1 MKYKLGSLITY
12 KKGYAFKSKDRVS
25 KQDGIPVIKVKN
37 FSDDGIDQNYD
48 TFMPLSFYQKFSKY
62 LLNDNDILIQTV
74 GSWPQQS
81 SSAVGKVVRYRNLD
95 NRPKLLN
102 QNIVNIASLDQK
114 FLDEDYL
121 YWMLKSNKFGD
132 YISGV
137 AQGSANQ
144 ASITLNSIFNYWID
158 LPGINTQKKIASIL
172 NLFDNNIFLN
182 NQINANLY
190 EQIKTISNSHFSY
203 FDFSDGHIPSNWHY
217 TSLSDVAEITTGYSY
232 TSRELH
238 SSKTAM
244 ATIKNFERTGG
255 FSDKGYKEIIPQK
268 KLKDS
273 KIARKFDILVAHTDL
288 TQNADIIGNA
298 EIILDTSIYS
308 QLIYSMDLVRVRTK
322 ATNVSQFLLS
332 LILQGDRLKK
342 HCLGYVNGTTV
353 LHLSKKAL
361 KEFYIPLPNDLHE
374 LDHISKFA
382 KAAYMNIA
390 INIQESSMLQ
400 EAKQT
405 LLRKFF

>member
-1 MKYKLGSLITY
+1 MTKYRLGDVLTIIMDYRGKTPKKLGLDWTEDKNDIVALSAKNLKNGELINLD
-12 KKGYAFKSKDRVS
+12 KSHYGNSALYNKWMKDGDISVGDILMTS
-25 KQDGIPVIKVKN
+25 EAPLGELFLVDKPIKAILSQRIFLLRPNNSIVLPWYLYFYMSSKN
-37 FSDDGIDQNYD
+37 FQNRLNGHATGTTVIGIKQKELRNIEIEL
-48 TFMPLSFYQKFSKY
+48 PSLSIQKS
-62 LLNDNDILIQTV
+62 I
-74 GSWPQQS
+74 
-81 SSAVGKVVRYRNLD
+81 VR
-95 NRPKLLN
+95 KL
-102 QNIVNIASLDQK
+102 VP
-114 FLDEDYL
+114 
-121 YWMLKSNKFGD
+121 
-132 YISGV
+132 IS
-137 AQGSANQ
+137 
-144 ASITLNSIFNYWID
+144 
-158 LPGINTQKKIASIL
+158 KKIEI
-172 NLFDNNIFLN
+172 NKE
-182 NQINANLY
+182 INANLY

-273 KIARKFDILVAHTDL
+273 KMARKFDILVAHTDL

-390 INIQESSMLQ
+390 INIQENSMLQ

>member
-1 MKYKLGSLITY
+1 M
-12 KKGYAFKSKDRVS
+12 
-25 KQDGIPVIKVKN
+25 
-37 FSDDGIDQNYD
+37 
-48 TFMPLSFYQKFSKY
+48 
-62 LLNDNDILIQTV
+62 
-74 GSWPQQS
+74 
-81 SSAVGKVVRYRNLD
+81 
-95 NRPKLLN
+95 
-102 QNIVNIASLDQK
+102 
-114 FLDEDYL
+114 
-121 YWMLKSNKFGD
+121 
-132 YISGV
+132 
-137 AQGSANQ
+137 
-144 ASITLNSIFNYWID
+144 
-158 LPGINTQKKIASIL
+158 
-172 NLFDNNIFLN
+172 
-182 NQINANLY
+182 
-190 EQIKTISNSHFSY
+190 
-203 FDFSDGHIPSNWHY
+203 
-217 TSLSDVAEITTGYSY
+217 AEITTGYSY

-382 KAAYMNIA
+382 KTAYMNIA
-390 INIQESSMLQ
+390 INIQENSMLQ

>member
-1 MKYKLGSLITY
+1 MKRKLGDLAIIV
-12 KKGYAFKSKDRVS
+12 KSKDSVEKIDRNKYVTTENMISNRGGVS
-25 KQDGIPVIKVKN
+25 FPSSTVPKQNKL
-37 FSDDGIDQNYD
+37 D
-48 TFMPLSFYQKFSKY
+48 TFDKDDVLVSNIRPYFKKIWKASFSGYKSGDVLAFRTK
-62 LLNDNDILIQTV
+62 DRDILSQEYLYILLESDRFFEYMTTTAKGTKMPRGDKKAIAEFPFDLPSIDIQKKRSHQIEV
-74 GSWPQQS
+74 IEQKIS
-81 SSAVGKVVRYRNLD
+81 
-95 NRPKLLN
+95 LN
-102 QNIVNIASLDQK
+102 Q
-114 FLDEDYL
+114 
-121 YWMLKSNKFGD
+121 
-132 YISGV
+132 
-137 AQGSANQ
+137 
-144 ASITLNSIFNYWID
+144 
-158 LPGINTQKKIASIL
+158 
-172 NLFDNNIFLN
+172 
-182 NQINANLY
+182 QINANLY

-203 FDFSDGHIPSNWHY
+203 FDFSNGHIPSNWHY

-390 INIQESSMLQ
+390 INIQENSMLQ

>member
-1 MKYKLGSLITY
+1 MKRKLGDLAIIV
-12 KKGYAFKSKDRVS
+12 KSKDSVEKIDRNKYVTTENMISNRGGVS
-25 KQDGIPVIKVKN
+25 FPSSTVPKQNKL
-37 FSDDGIDQNYD
+37 D
-48 TFMPLSFYQKFSKY
+48 TFDKDDVLVSNIRPYFKKIWKAPFSGYKSGDV
-62 LLNDNDILIQTV
+62 LAFRTKDRDILSQEYLYILLESDRFFEYMTTTAKGTKMPRGDKKAIAEFPFDLPSIDIQKKRSHQIEV
-74 GSWPQQS
+74 IEQKIS
-81 SSAVGKVVRYRNLD
+81 
-95 NRPKLLN
+95 LN
-102 QNIVNIASLDQK
+102 Q
-114 FLDEDYL
+114 
-121 YWMLKSNKFGD
+121 
-132 YISGV
+132 
-137 AQGSANQ
+137 
-144 ASITLNSIFNYWID
+144 
-158 LPGINTQKKIASIL
+158 
-172 NLFDNNIFLN
+172 
-182 NQINANLY
+182 QINANLY
-190 EQIKTISNSHFSY
+190 EQIKTIRNSHFSY

-273 KIARKFDILVAHTDL
+273 KMARKFDILVAHTDL

-390 INIQESSMLQ
+390 INIQENSMLQ

>member
-1 MKYKLGSLITY
+1 
-12 KKGYAFKSKDRVS
+12 
-25 KQDGIPVIKVKN
+25 
-37 FSDDGIDQNYD
+37 
-48 TFMPLSFYQKFSKY
+48 
-62 LLNDNDILIQTV
+62 
-74 GSWPQQS
+74 
-81 SSAVGKVVRYRNLD
+81 
-95 NRPKLLN
+95 
-102 QNIVNIASLDQK
+102 
-114 FLDEDYL
+114 
-121 YWMLKSNKFGD
+121 ML
-132 YISGV
+132 
-137 AQGSANQ
+137 
-144 ASITLNSIFNYWID
+144 
-158 LPGINTQKKIASIL
+158 
-172 NLFDNNIFLN
+172 
-182 NQINANLY
+182 NANLY

-382 KAAYMNIA
+382 KTAYMNIA
-390 INIQESSMLQ
+390 INIQENSMLQ

>member
-1 MKYKLGSLITY
+1 MKVKLKDISITKGSYGINASAVDKVSQKQVSYLRITDIDEFGNIRS
-12 KKGYAFKSKDRVS
+12 KNMKTVDSKD
-25 KQDGIPVIKVKN
+25 
-37 FSDDGIDQNYD
+37 YE
-48 TFMPLSFYQKFSKY
+48 KY
-62 LLNDNDILIQTV
+62 LLQKNDIVFART
-74 GSWPQQS
+74 GNS
-81 SSAVGKVVRYRNLD
+81 VGKNYFYDERDGKLVYAGFLVKFSLNEDKVYPKYFKYFAQTNKCQGWIKNMASD
-95 NRPKLLN
+95 GSTRP
-102 QNIVNIASLDQK
+102 NINAQQLGNIEL
-114 FLDEDYL
+114 
-121 YWMLKSNKFGD
+121 
-132 YISGV
+132 
-137 AQGSANQ
+137 
-144 ASITLNSIFNYWID
+144 D
-158 LPGINTQKKIASIL
+158 LPVYSRQKSIADKLSIIDDKMRL
-172 NLFDNNIFLN
+172 NE
-182 NQINANLY
+182 QINANLY

-382 KAAYMNIA
+382 KTAYMNIA
-390 INIQESSMLQ
+390 INIQENSMLQ